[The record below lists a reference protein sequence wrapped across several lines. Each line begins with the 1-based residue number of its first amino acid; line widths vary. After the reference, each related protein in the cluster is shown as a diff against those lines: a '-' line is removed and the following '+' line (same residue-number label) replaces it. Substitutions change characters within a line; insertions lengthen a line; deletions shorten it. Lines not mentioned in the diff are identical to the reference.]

1 MKIILKFSSKKTSRN
16 SKKGTDNV
24 DASVHIGL
32 WSVDPIDGGVL
43 ENLYPSAKMS
53 SDETLEKISLK
64 IKNLIN
70 ITVRDMEFKSEW
82 SLSPLTI
89 ENYHYYLYGF
99 FLDRWRVISIHLPID
114 FSLKLIET
122 KSNLLIFESNISNKV
137 GFFSKDQW
145 EENILIPMYEEFITE
160 KEHFFEEKNDDT
172 TT

>member
-1 MKIILKFSSKKTSRN
+1 MENADT
-16 SKKGTDNV
+16 
-24 DASVHIGL
+24 SVHIGL

-43 ENLYPSAKMS
+43 ENMYPTVKTS

-70 ITVRDMEFKSEW
+70 ITVRDMNFKAEW

-99 FLDRWRVISIHLPID
+99 FLDRWRVISIHLPIE

-122 KSNLLIFESNISNKV
+122 KSDLLIFESNISSKV

-145 EENILIPMYEEFITE
+145 EDQILIPMYEDFITE
-160 KEHFFEEKNDDT
+160 KERFSEKNEENITDSN
-172 TT
+172 